1 MKICQICSIDYT
13 VQHLLLPLINEMQYQ
28 GWDITIV
35 CSEGKLANN
44 LKKHGYKFN
53 FLEINRSYNIFKGI
67 KSILELIKYFNKNK
81 FDIIH
86 VHTPIVALLV
96 RISSLFHSN
105 KKIIYTVHGFYF
117 HDQQSFLKK
126 YFFIFLEKI
135 VANRTE
141 YLFCQSM
148 EDVKTC
154 ETYKIMPS
162 RKVLYIGNGVNTEI
176 FNTTN
181 SNFNYNN
188 RNKYFDIKINPFIIC
203 IIGRQVK
210 EKGYLELF
218 EAIDNLNKK
227 YSNIY
232 LLMVGG
238 TTLNEHNSS
247 IKNELFKIKKK
258 YGKKIID
265 LNFRNDIPF
274 ILSMSDIY
282 CLPSYRE
289 GMPRSIIEAM
299 MMGKAVIASD
309 IRGCREEVVH
319 NETGIL
325 VPSKDPKALELA
337 IEQLYNNKEN
347 MYKMGING
355 RNRALHFYDEK
366 YVLKLQI
373 DHFKNNY

>member
-1 MKICQICSIDYT
+1 MRRGGQ
-13 VQHLLLPLINEMQYQ
+13 
-28 GWDITIV
+28 
-35 CSEGKLANN
+35 
-44 LKKHGYKFN
+44 
-53 FLEINRSYNIFKGI
+53 
-67 KSILELIKYFNKNK
+67 
-81 FDIIH
+81 
-86 VHTPIVALLV
+86 
-96 RISSLFHSN
+96 
-105 KKIIYTVHGFYF
+105 
-117 HDQQSFLKK
+117 
-126 YFFIFLEKI
+126 
-135 VANRTE
+135 
-141 YLFCQSM
+141 
-148 EDVKTC
+148 
-154 ETYKIMPS
+154 
-162 RKVLYIGNGVNTEI
+162 
-176 FNTTN
+176 
-181 SNFNYNN
+181 
-188 RNKYFDIKINPFIIC
+188 NKYFDIKINPFIIC